1 MKKVKIITA
10 TLLIILITMVAFY
23 GIYVQVQNRMENKVK
38 DYSYAMDIDGTRV
51 VRLKVDTST
60 KDVIKDKDGNI
71 IESATDEEIEQNG
84 YTKEQIPVNGEDIL
98 NVDNYK
104 TTKKLIEKRL
114 KELNVQNY
122 IVKVDE
128 GAGDI
133 VIELT
138 ENDDTDSIVS
148 DINTVG
154 KFEIIDADTEEVLM
168 DNSDI
173 KLSNV
178 LYNTTTTGTAVY
190 LNIEFTKDGA
200 KKLENISSTYI
211 ETTETTTTDENTEI
225 SENDAESE
233 DASEDNT
240 TTTEKKITMKIDDEE
255 IMSTSFD
262 ETIKT
267 GKMQLS
273 VGQASTDKDIVNDYV
288 EKAKT
293 IATILDTGKLPI
305 NYTIDENKYV
315 KSDITID
322 NLKVLEI
329 ATAVVVVVALIIL
342 IIKYKTNGFL
352 GAISYVGLASILL
365 LVIRYANVILSIEG
379 IFGILLI
386 LVLNYIFTFKLLS
399 NIKKNKEVKKT
410 TNQTLGKF
418 FIKIIPVCILT
429 IAFCF
434 IKWIPISSFGMVMFW
449 GLALIAIYNILI
461 TKNLLVISEKK

>member
-138 ENDDTDSIVS
+138 ENEDTDSIVS

-305 NYTIDENKYV
+305 NYTIEENKYV

-418 FIKIIPVCILT
+418 FIKIISVCILT

>member
-10 TLLIILITMVAFY
+10 TLLIILITMVAFF

-60 KDVIKDKDGNI
+60 NDVIKDKDGNI

-84 YTKEQIPVNGEDIL
+84 YTKEQVPVNGEDIL
-98 NVDNYK
+98 NADNYK

-128 GAGDI
+128 GTGDI

-154 KFEIIDADTEEVLM
+154 KFEIIDADTKEVLM
-168 DNSDI
+168 DNNDI

-211 ETTETTTTDENTEI
+211 KSTEITTTDDNTEI

-273 VGQASTDKDIVNDYV
+273 VGQASTDKDTVNDYV

-305 NYTIDENKYV
+305 SYTIDENKYV

-329 ATAVVVVVALIIL
+329 TTAVVVAIALIIL

-410 TNQTLGKF
+410 TNQTLVKF

-449 GLALIAIYNILI
+449 GLTLIAIYNILI